1 MKTYESF
8 IRAYSES
15 RKRNPRVKRSE
26 RDTQEALPHCRS
38 HVQGLFVWIP
48 VEEDDPMS
56 RLLLIEEVAHLFN
69 EDQDAYELQGNF
81 GIPSLDLN
89 VPE

>member
-1 MKTYESF
+1 M
-8 IRAYSES
+8 
-15 RKRNPRVKRSE
+15 
-26 RDTQEALPHCRS
+26 
-38 HVQGLFVWIP
+38 
-48 VEEDDPMS
+48 EEDDPTS

-89 VPE
+89 VPEWSSGKDP